1 MRLRRR
7 GQERSENGLGKS
19 SRRKSSYRELNI
31 PLGDLLSLDRLD
43 GVGEEARHAVHDQ
56 AGVGQGLKDSNSDK
70 CMKSPN
76 VT

>member
-1 MRLRRR
+1 MDWANHHVRKRLCRV
-7 GQERSENGLGKS
+7 
-19 SRRKSSYRELNI
+19 LNI
-31 PLGDLLSLDRLD
+31 PLSDLLSLDRLD

-56 AGVGQGLKDSNSDK
+56 AGVGQGLKDSNCDK